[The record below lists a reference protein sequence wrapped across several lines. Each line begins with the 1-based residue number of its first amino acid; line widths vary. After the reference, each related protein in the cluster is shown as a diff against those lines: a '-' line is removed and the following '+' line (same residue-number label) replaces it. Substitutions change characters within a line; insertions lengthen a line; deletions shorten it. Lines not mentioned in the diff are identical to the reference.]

1 MVAKGAARG
10 SKGRGGPFQLRNA
23 DPFRFDGGLEGC
35 LLIHG
40 FTGSPGEVRLLGEFL
55 HQKGYTV
62 YGVLLAGHGTSP
74 ADLRSTTWQDW
85 TRSAEREL
93 ATMRNRCR
101 RVYLVGFSMGGL
113 IALHLGARHQVD
125 GLVTLATPMRLRAR
139 GVGLLHLI
147 QFIRDYVPNRP
158 RRPEIAAYAEAYPLM
173 PLRSVV
179 QLLKLI
185 KEVRGKLSRV
195 SAPLLVVQGEEDR
208 AVDPCSARVIYN
220 GVSSGHKRLA
230 WFAGAGHL
238 LVLEPC
244 RDLVFRAV
252 VDFLREVGDKEE
264 RR

>member
-1 MVAKGAARG
+1 MAVNRAAPG
-10 SKGRGGPFQLRNA
+10 SKRGGSPVQLRNA
-23 DPFRFDGGLEGC
+23 DPFRFEGGPEGC

-40 FTGSPGEVRLLGEFL
+40 FTGSPGEVRPLGEFL

-74 ADLRSTTWQDW
+74 ADLRATTWQDW
-85 TRSAEREL
+85 VRSAEKEL
-93 ATMRNRCR
+93 ASLRSRCR

-113 IALHLGARHQVD
+113 IALLLSTLYPVD
-125 GLVTLATPMRLRAR
+125 GLATLATPMRLQAR
-139 GVGLLHLI
+139 GVGLLHLV

-179 QLLKLI
+179 QLLRLMKD
-185 KEVRGKLSRV
+185 VRGKLHRV
-195 SAPLLVVQGEEDR
+195 SAPLLVVQGGEDS

-230 WFAGAGHL
+230 WFEGAGHL

-244 RDLVFRAV
+244 REEVFKAV
-252 VDFLREVGDKEE
+252 ADFLQEVKP
-264 RR
+264 